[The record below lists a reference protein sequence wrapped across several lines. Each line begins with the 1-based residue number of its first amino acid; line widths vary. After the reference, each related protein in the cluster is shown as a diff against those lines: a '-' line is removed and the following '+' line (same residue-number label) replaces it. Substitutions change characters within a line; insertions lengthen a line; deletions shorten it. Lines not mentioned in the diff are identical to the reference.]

1 MRWIVRLLAVMA
13 LALTSASAQSPKRV
27 ALVVANASYAGYA
40 PLPNTTV
47 DATLVAEALRR
58 AGFSVIDVK
67 TNQGIAG
74 FRTALGAFQTR
85 AQGAEVA
92 AVYYAGHGIEVN
104 GRNWLIPTDAALEND
119 GQLAFQAIDADL
131 LVQAAAG
138 ARTRIV
144 VLDACRENPF
154 AGRMR
159 RTGRVTRDAA
169 PGLGAP
175 VGEGARGTLLM
186 YSAAP
191 GELAADGAA
200 GQGSPFARAFARHLP
215 EPGVELRVAAGKI
228 ADAVFDE
235 TRQAQLPFTS
245 SSLSGAEIYLVAGAR
260 TVAPDPELERLRR
273 ENEVLR
279 RSAPNASA
287 PPASSP
293 ATMVRPSMPNTV
305 GTPAVQGA
313 RLPFEPEMVRIP
325 GGSFVMGSP
334 AGEAGR
340 QTNEGPQRT
349 VSVRAFEAGRY
360 EVTFAEWD
368 ACVADGGCGGYRP
381 ADQGWG
387 RGRQPAINVSWN
399 DAKAYV
405 QWLSRRTGK
414 SYRLLTEAEWEY
426 AARAGTTGRFSNN
439 GAETELCGI
448 ANHADQ
454 STSYSWKNAACSD
467 GVGERTAP
475 VGRYNA
481 NGFGLHDMH
490 GNVWEWVEDCYKDS
504 YSGAPADGSAF
515 VNQSCS
521 YRVLRGGSWDIYP
534 QNLRSAN
541 RSRFTPSLRGY
552 VLGFRVARTL

>member
-1 MRWIVRLLAVMA
+1 MSARFLFTGA
-13 LALTSASAQSPKRV
+13 L
-27 ALVVANASYAGYA
+27 ALVVACIGFVSVGEAQIRESRKQPPAKTA
-40 PLPNTTV
+40 PAPQP
-47 DATLVAEALRR
+47 APQKQPAPP
-58 AGFSVIDVK
+58 K
-67 TNQGIAG
+67 
-74 FRTALGAFQTR
+74 
-85 AQGAEVA
+85 
-92 AVYYAGHGIEVN
+92 
-104 GRNWLIPTDAALEND
+104 
-119 GQLAFQAIDADL
+119 
-131 LVQAAAG
+131 
-138 ARTRIV
+138 
-144 VLDACRENPF
+144 
-154 AGRMR
+154 
-159 RTGRVTRDAA
+159 AA
-169 PGLGAP
+169 P
-175 VGEGARGTLLM
+175 
-186 YSAAP
+186 
-191 GELAADGAA
+191 
-200 GQGSPFARAFARHLP
+200 
-215 EPGVELRVAAGKI
+215 
-228 ADAVFDE
+228 
-235 TRQAQLPFTS
+235 
-245 SSLSGAEIYLVAGAR
+245 
-260 TVAPDPELERLRR
+260 
-273 ENEVLR
+273 
-279 RSAPNASA
+279 
-287 PPASSP
+287 SP
-293 ATMVRPSMPNTV
+293 ATQPPVAARRA
-305 GTPAVQGA
+305 AVS
-313 RLPFEPEMVRIP
+313 EPEMVRIP

-334 AGEAGR
+334 ASEAGR
-340 QTNEGPQRT
+340 SSDEGPQRT

-521 YRVLRGGSWDIYP
+521 YRVLRGGSWFIDPRI
-534 QNLRSAN
+534 LRSAY
-541 RSRFTPSLRGY
+541 RFRYSPSSRDVS
-552 VLGFRVARTL
+552 LGFRVARTL